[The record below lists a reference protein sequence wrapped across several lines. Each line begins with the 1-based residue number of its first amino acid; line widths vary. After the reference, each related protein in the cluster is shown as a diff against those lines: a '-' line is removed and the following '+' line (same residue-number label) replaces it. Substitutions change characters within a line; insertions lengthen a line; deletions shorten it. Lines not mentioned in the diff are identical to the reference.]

1 MHQACIYENKEQY
14 NKSNA
19 VLTGVL
25 RDAFN
30 NGVIYES
37 LKNAIEKFQV
47 KLNNKQRYIAY
58 YIQKNIPNSYDAM
71 TTSSVESMNSQIK
84 HRIKASSLNNT
95 SRSLM
100 MITEGTDDRIAA
112 IDRTAQR
119 ELQLTIINSK
129 LPIKN
134 FVHQK
139 CVFLL
144 HHQFDGRKKQCC
156 VMHSD
161 SSWIVWDFEYQPPYF
176 ENDEFH
182 LANLF
187 PIFANV
193 YKVYVTKKGCQSF
206 LKCDCLL
213 YERTGVPCSHIL
225 KITDHIEESMI
236 KVQHLKV
243 FHVHYGQPDS
253 DMSQQLMK
261 AMSLQI
267 IDKDMGVPVSDIC
280 LEKAFHP
287 NESR

>member
-1 MHQACIYENKEQY
+1 MHQECVFENKEQY

-19 VLTGVL
+19 VLTGVI

-30 NGVIYES
+30 NGVIDEF

-71 TTSSVESMNSQIK
+71 TTSPVESTNSQIK

-112 IDRTAQR
+112 IDKTAER

-134 FVHQK
+134 LFHRK

-144 HHQFDGRKKQCC
+144 HHQFNCRKKQCC

-176 ENDEFH
+176 ENDELN
-182 LANLF
+182 LASIF

-243 FHVHYGQPDS
+243 FNVHYGQPDS

-267 IDKDMGVPVSDIC
+267 IDEDMGVPVSDIC
-280 LEKAFHP
+280 LEKALHP

>member
-1 MHQACIYENKEQY
+1 
-14 NKSNA
+14 
-19 VLTGVL
+19 
-25 RDAFN
+25 
-30 NGVIYES
+30 
-37 LKNAIEKFQV
+37 
-47 KLNNKQRYIAY
+47 
-58 YIQKNIPNSYDAM
+58 M
-71 TTSSVESMNSQIK
+71 TTSPVESMNSQIK

-112 IDRTAQR
+112 IDKTAQR

-134 FVHQK
+134 LFHRK

-176 ENDEFH
+176 ENDEFN
-182 LANLF
+182 LAGLF

-225 KITDHIEESMI
+225 KITDHIEKSMI

-243 FHVHYGQPDS
+243 FYVHYGQPDS

-261 AMSLQI
+261 AMSLQ
-267 IDKDMGVPVSDIC
+267 
-280 LEKAFHP
+280 
-287 NESR
+287 